1 MAELNGK
8 QLRHDAVA
16 LVNTPGSPAR
26 RLALISTGLVVVL
39 NLVVSWLNLLL
50 DEKIGTTGGLS
61 GMGLRSILETVQT
74 LLSYF
79 TTLFVPFWS
88 AGFLRAMIRITRSH
102 QVRPRELLMDFR
114 RFGRI
119 LGRSLLELLMIIAL
133 SVGLTYLVTN
143 VFVLTPFAKD
153 FLAVMNSLG
162 DMSSLLLPDGSVNLE
177 LLPMEQLIPTMIP
190 MFIMYALAFFPA
202 YAFLSY
208 QFRMSLFLLVEG
220 IDRSAPASFFASAR
234 LMKGHKWQ
242 MLKLDLHYWWYYLL
256 ETLLM
261 CVLYLDLI
269 LPALGIALP
278 VNANAAFVITIA
290 LYGVLELGLHYW
302 KKPQVDLTY
311 ALAYDAI
318 FQEALAKIQPQ
329 DPQ

>member
-8 QLRHDAVA
+8 NLRRTAGE
-16 LVNTPGSPAR
+16 LVSAPGSPAR
-26 RLALISTGLVVVL
+26 RLVLIHTGLVVVL

-50 DEKIGTTGGLS
+50 NEKIGTTGGLS
-61 GMGLRSILETVQT
+61 GMGLRSVLETMQT

-88 AGFLRAMIRITRSH
+88 AGFLRAMIQLSRS
-102 QVRPRELLMDFR
+102 QETGPRDLLLSFR

-119 LGRSLLELLMIIAL
+119 ISRSLLEMVILLGL
-133 SVGLTYLVTN
+133 CVGLTYLVTN
-143 VFVLTPFAKD
+143 VFLLTPFARD
-153 FLAVMNSLG
+153 FLTVMNSLG
-162 DMSSLLLPDGSVNLE
+162 DVNTLLLPDGSLNLE
-177 LLPMEQLIPTMIP
+177 LLPVEQLIPTMIP
-190 MFIMYALAFFPA
+190 MFIMYFLAFLPA
-202 YAFLSY
+202 YAFLNY
-208 QFRMSLFLLVEG
+208 QFRMTLFLLVEG

-242 MLKLDLHYWWYYLL
+242 MLKLDLHFWWFYVLEMLL
-256 ETLLM
+256 T

-278 VNANAAFVITIA
+278 VNADAAFFITIA
-290 LYGVLELGLHYW
+290 LYGILELGLHYW

-318 FQEALAKIQPQ
+318 FQEALGKIEQQ
-329 DPQ
+329 N

>member
-8 QLRHDAVA
+8 QLRYNAVE

-39 NLVVSWLNLLL
+39 NLAVSWLNLLL

-61 GMGLRSILETVQT
+61 GMGLRSGLETVQT

-88 AGFLRAMIRITRSH
+88 AGFLRAMIQLARH
-102 QVRPRELLMDFR
+102 QDTRPRDLLLNFR

-119 LGRSLLELLMIIAL
+119 LGRSLLEILMLIGICI
-133 SVGLTYLVTN
+133 GLTYLVTN
-143 VFVLTPFAKD
+143 IFLITPFAKD

-162 DMSSLLLPDGSVNLE
+162 DVNSLLLPDGSLNLE
-177 LLPMEQLIPTMIP
+177 LLPIEQLIPTMIP
-190 MFIMYALAFFPA
+190 MFIMYALAFLPA
-202 YAFLSY
+202 YAFLNY
-208 QFRMSLFLLVEG
+208 QFRLSLFLLVEG

-269 LPALGIALP
+269 LPALGITLP

-302 KKPQVDLTY
+302 KKPQVDITY

-318 FQEALAKIQPQ
+318 YQEAVAKLAQQP
-329 DPQ
+329 